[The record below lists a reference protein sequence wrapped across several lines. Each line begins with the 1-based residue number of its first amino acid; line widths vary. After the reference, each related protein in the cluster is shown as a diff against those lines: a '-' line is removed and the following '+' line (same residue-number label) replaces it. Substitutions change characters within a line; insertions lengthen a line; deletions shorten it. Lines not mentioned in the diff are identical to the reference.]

1 MSSRFVIVVGLAV
14 FGTAGAQTPYVVAAH
29 PLLSHGADERLEAAT
44 LRAWYAELDRLG
56 VSGAG
61 AAALAEARARVP
73 APGNFE
79 TMRVRDAR
87 AMVAAHD
94 ALVDALALPP
104 SERIACRREPLVGS
118 HVPVVTCRVAGRDLA
133 AAARDRDAL
142 R

>member
-1 MSSRFVIVVGLAV
+1 MSRWYAIAIGLAV
-14 FGTAGAQTPYVVAAH
+14 FGTAGAQTPYVVEAR

-44 LRAWYAELDRLG
+44 LRAWYAELDRHG

-61 AAALAEARARVP
+61 AEALAAARARLP
-73 APGNFE
+73 AHGNFE
-79 TMRVRDAR
+79 TMRVRDAQ
-87 AMVAAHD
+87 ALVAAHD

-104 SERIACRREPLVGS
+104 SERLACRREPLVGS

-133 AAARDRDAL
+133 AAARDRDSL